1 MSQTIIHIPA
11 GGDATIQQVEAID
24 LNTVS
29 GFVGGHIQGVFLG
42 GGITVYV
49 NEEGLILGLPPNRV
63 FTRFDGNKVNVVGD
77 AILMSSDPATGDD
90 IGLTPEEAEEW
101 LAKVNNMPWID
112 APWLRNPQWQ

>member
-1 MSQTIIHIPA
+1 
-11 GGDATIQQVEAID
+11 
-24 LNTVS
+24 
-29 GFVGGHIQGVFLG
+29 
-42 GGITVYV
+42 
-49 NEEGLILGLPPNRV
+49 
-63 FTRFDGNKVNVVGD
+63 VGD